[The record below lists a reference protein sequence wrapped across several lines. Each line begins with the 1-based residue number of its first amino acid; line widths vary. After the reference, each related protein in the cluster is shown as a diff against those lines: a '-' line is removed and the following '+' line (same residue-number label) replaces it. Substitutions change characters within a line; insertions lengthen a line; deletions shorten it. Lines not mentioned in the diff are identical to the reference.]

1 MWIAQEF
8 TRIGLSPADSTWF
21 RGFTAAS
28 GEKGRNVIGILGG
41 TDVPRRRYIVVCAHY
56 DHIGTLG
63 RTLYPGADSNASGVV
78 SMLSLAELLSRDG
91 KSYAHSVLFVAL
103 DAKEHGM
110 GGSKELVRLLQAGAV
125 TDPDTGTPV
134 TLRCIDLMVNIDQVG
149 GTSEPLASGRKDYL
163 MMLSDERTGRRQN
176 LIAANRAGPQMDIS
190 FSYYGSKDFTNLFY
204 RKAADQK
211 AFLEAGVPSVMFT
224 SGITRYNNKPLDRPD
239 IIDFDILSR
248 RIRLMY
254 LYLAGIL

>member
-8 TRIGLSPADSTWF
+8 SRIGLSPADSTWF

-41 TDVPRRRYIVVCAHY
+41 TGVPRRRYIVVCAHY

-134 TLRCIDLMVNIDQVG
+134 TLRSVDLMVNIDQVG